1 MRTFG
6 IILVVA
12 GVLMAIITGFNFKT
26 EKKVVD
32 LGPLQVNKEENHHV
46 GWPTYTGGIIALI
59 GIGLIV
65 AGKKK
70 D

>member
-12 GVLMAIITGFNFKT
+12 GILMAIITGFNFKT

>member
-6 IILVVA
+6 IILVVV
-12 GVLMAIITGFNFKT
+12 GILMAVITGFNFKT

-46 GWPTYTGGIIALI
+46 GWPTYTGGIIAVI
-59 GIGLIV
+59 GIGLII

>member
-1 MRTFG
+1 MRVFG
-6 IILVVA
+6 IILVVV
-12 GVLMAIITGFNFKT
+12 GILMAVITGFNFKT

-32 LGPLQVNKEENHHV
+32 LGPLQVNKEQNHHV
-46 GWPTYTGGIIALI
+46 GWPTYTGGIIAVI
-59 GIGLIV
+59 GIGLII

>member
-6 IILVVA
+6 IILVVV
-12 GVLMAIITGFNFKT
+12 GILMAVITGFNFKT

-46 GWPTYTGGIIALI
+46 GWPTYTGGIIAVI

>member
-1 MRTFG
+1 MRVFG
-6 IILVVA
+6 IILVVV
-12 GVLMAIITGFNFKT
+12 GILMAVITGFNFKT

-32 LGPLQVNKEENHHV
+32 LGPLQVNKEQNHHV
-46 GWPTYTGGIIALI
+46 GWPTYTGGIIAVI

-70 D
+70 

>member
-6 IILVVA
+6 IILVVV
-12 GVLMAIITGFNFKT
+12 GVLMAVITGFNFKT

-46 GWPTYTGGIIALI
+46 GWPTYTGGIIAVI

>member
-12 GVLMAIITGFNFKT
+12 GVLMAIITGFNFTT

-32 LGPLQVNKEENHHV
+32 LGPLQVNKEESHHV

-59 GIGLIV
+59 GIGFIV